1 MSESLLGPTP
11 RTDKAR
17 GGEPGLALSIFRA
30 ALRRVS
36 GDWIGPSVAIHTP
49 RGEVLRLG
57 NGAGY
62 ELSIRIRSFSCIRR
76 VVAAGD
82 IGFAEGYM
90 AGEWDTPDL
99 ARLLTVLADNF
110 DGLKRLSVGGPAAQL
125 ANVVGSLFRRNTIAG
140 SRRNI
145 YAHYDLG
152 NAFYEAWLDPGMT
165 YSSALY
171 GGQDQDLEA
180 AQTAK
185 YARLAEAIG
194 LQPGHEV
201 LEIGCGWGGFA
212 TFAARAYGAR
222 VVGLTISAAQHA
234 YAVERIR
241 REGLEHLVEIRLAD
255 YRTVGGAFDRVVS
268 IEMFEAVGEQY
279 WPAYFNQVRAR
290 LKPGGRAGLQ
300 IITVRDDLF
309 AHYRKRIDFIQ
320 KHIFPGGLL
329 PGESRLGEEIARAG
343 LTWDSTRRFGQDYAR
358 TLNVWSHRFDAAW
371 PRLRLQGFDERFRR
385 RWAFYLAYCEAGF
398 ATGRTD
404 VIQAVLARPG
414 DAAD

>member
-1 MSESLLGPTP
+1 MTDSLLAPTP
-11 RTDKAR
+11 RPAKVSHRRPSVT
-17 GGEPGLALSIFRA
+17 LMMFRS

-36 GDWIGPSVAIHTP
+36 RDWIGPTVAIHTP
-49 RGEVLRLG
+49 AGEVLRLG
-57 NGAGY
+57 LEGGH
-62 ELSIRIRSFSCIRR
+62 ELIIRIRSFACIRR
-76 VVAAGD
+76 ILTAGD
-82 IGFAEGYM
+82 IGFAEGYV

-110 DGLKRLSVGGPAAQL
+110 DKLKRLGVGGPMTRAVNML
-125 ANVVGSLFRRNTIAG
+125 GGFLRRNTVAG
-140 SRRNI
+140 SKRNI
-145 YAHYDLG
+145 HAHYDLG

-171 GGQDQDLEA
+171 DGRNLELEA

-212 TFAARAYGAR
+212 TFAAREYGAK

-234 YAVERIR
+234 YATERVR
-241 REGLEHLVEIRLAD
+241 REGLQHLVEIRLAD
-255 YRTVGGAFDRVVS
+255 YRTVDGTFDRVVS

-279 WPAYFNQVRAR
+279 WPAYFDQVRER

-309 AHYRKRIDFIQ
+309 ERYRKRIDFIQ

-329 PGESRLGEEIARAG
+329 PGETRLGQEIARAG
-343 LTWDSTRRFGQDYAR
+343 LSWDATRRFGHDYAR
-358 TLNVWSHRFDAAW
+358 TLNVWNDRFDAAW
-371 PRLRLQGFDERFRR
+371 PKLQLQGFDERFRR
-385 RWAFYLAYCEAGF
+385 LWAFYLAYCEAGF

-404 VIQAVLARPG
+404 VIQAVVGRA
-414 DAAD
+414 